1 MHDDKPCVIVR
12 FRLTPKSS
20 KNTIDAIDGAEMTAD
35 GPAFKAWV
43 QAVPSE
49 GEAND
54 ALLRHVCERLVVT
67 KASVAL
73 VSGHK
78 SRVKSVSIVGDADVI
93 ETRLEAIW
101 TLMAKAIKA
110 NT

>member
-20 KNTIDAIDGAEMTAD
+20 KNAIDGAEMTAD

-43 QAVPSE
+43 RAVPAE

-54 ALLRHVCERLVVT
+54 ALVRLVCDLLSV
-67 KASVAL
+67 KNASVAL

-78 SRVKSVSIVGDADVI
+78 SRVKSVSIAGDADVI

-101 TLMAKAIKA
+101 TSGKALKS

>member
-1 MHDDKPCVIVR
+1 MQGAKPCVIVR

-20 KNTIDAIDGAEMTAD
+20 KNAIDGAEMTAD

-43 QAVPSE
+43 RAVPADCRAN
-49 GEAND
+49 EA
-54 ALLRHVCERLVVT
+54 LVRLVSENLGVT

-78 SRVKSVSIVGDADVI
+78 SRVKSLSVAGDTADL
-93 ETRLEAIW
+93 ETRLETIW
-101 TLMAKAIKA
+101 ALSDKAINA

>member
-20 KNTIDAIDGAEMTAD
+20 KNAIDGAEMTAD

-43 QAVPSE
+43 RAVPAE

-54 ALLRHVCERLVVT
+54 ALVRLVCDLLGV
-67 KASVAL
+67 KNASVAL

-78 SRVKSVSIVGDADVI
+78 SRVKSVSIAGDADVKI
-93 ETRLEAIW
+93 GRAHV
-101 TLMAKAIKA
+101 
-110 NT
+110 